1 MHDWALNTSLQWHL
15 ALASYS
21 LQQYSWLYGL
31 IKETSLK
38 LFKICYI
45 SWVLCSDKNWF
56 KASWSKEAVVRRCYG
71 KKLFFKISQDS
82 QENGMPEACNFIK
95 KETLEQ
101 VLSCKFCEIFRYTF
115 SIEHLR
121 LLLLKLWLY
130 FYHSNLTMWPPFLHP
145 SKKTFLSLLIWP
157 RSEYT
162 WTLNSKQSLLIHF
175 EIWCSL
181 FSRVGIGWWTLL

>member
-1 MHDWALNTSLQWHL
+1 M
-15 ALASYS
+15 
-21 LQQYSWLYGL
+21 
-31 IKETSLK
+31 KLK
-38 LFKICYI
+38 RRSSGGVMEKRCFLKFHKIHRKMACLRPATLLKKRL
-45 SWVLCSDKNWF
+45 WN
-56 KASWSKEAVVRRCYG
+56 RC
-71 KKLFFKISQDS
+71 F
-82 QENGMPEACNFIK
+82 PVNFA
-95 KETLEQ
+95 
-101 VLSCKFCEIFRYTF
+101 KFLDTPFP
-115 SIEHLR
+115 IEHLR

-130 FYHSNLTMWPPFLHP
+130 FYHIQPSALEGNLTMWPPFLHP